1 MPSTLAPPVSKGL
14 LGDLFLGLLSIII
27 GLRLAD
33 GAIINGIGSDVYFN
47 KIGIYFFA
55 LLIALFATKSWQYV
69 WRWTSSDELLRVTYT
84 IIIATF
90 IYSICTRIY
99 FNKINY
105 LEPLIVS
112 FIMAS
117 LMMGARG
124 FARLISSGGNLV
136 ALSALFR
143 PVVKGAPSA
152 ILIGPTDIVTSSL
165 HELRKDGPL
174 PIRPVAIISTSG
186 NHIGKAFSGARVYDG
201 SKIQTLL
208 PRITESALIDQ
219 DDVRLILVGDQHT
232 NIAKQSALDVVSKF
246 KVKLSRMPEI
256 GSKELSNV
264 NPQDVLGRKRHVLR
278 EEIPA
283 KLIRHKTVL
292 ITGAGGTIGSELARQ
307 VAKYQ
312 PGRLILVESSEN
324 NLYTINQSLSE
335 DFPTLNISPYMV
347 DVRDKLLI
355 DELFSNVNPQIVIH
369 AAANKHVPLL
379 ELHPREAIR
388 VNLGGTKNVADASLK
403 HESEVFIL
411 ISTDKAVNPSNMM
424 GAAKRAAE
432 LYIRNCFE
440 KVGGRFYSVRFGNVL
455 GSSGSV
461 MPLFE
466 RQISKMGP
474 VTVTHRDMTR
484 WFMTVEEAVGL
495 VLQGAALGAGVVTN
509 GNNRPKKLDH
519 PLLVLDMGEPIRIWD
534 FAETMIRLS
543 GYEPHTQIK
552 VIETG
557 SRPGEKLHEELFYST
572 ERVQN
577 TAIDGIYCAKP
588 LHALPLD
595 LEKNLTKVIALAEEN
610 KIASAIEL
618 LKKIVP
624 EVNLYS
630 QN

>member
-90 IYSICTRIY
+90 IYSVFTRIY
-99 FNKINY
+99 FSQINY

-174 PIRPVAIISTSG
+174 PIRPVAIVSTSG

-201 SKIQTLL
+201 SKIQTIL

-246 KVKLSRMPEI
+246 KVKLM
-256 GSKELSNV
+256 V
-264 NPQDVLGRKRHVLR
+264 N
-278 EEIPA
+278 
-283 KLIRHKTVL
+283 
-292 ITGAGGTIGSELARQ
+292 
-307 VAKYQ
+307 Y
-312 PGRLILVESSEN
+312 
-324 NLYTINQSLSE
+324 
-335 DFPTLNISPYMV
+335 
-347 DVRDKLLI
+347 
-355 DELFSNVNPQIVIH
+355 
-369 AAANKHVPLL
+369 
-379 ELHPREAIR
+379 
-388 VNLGGTKNVADASLK
+388 
-403 HESEVFIL
+403 
-411 ISTDKAVNPSNMM
+411 
-424 GAAKRAAE
+424 
-432 LYIRNCFE
+432 
-440 KVGGRFYSVRFGNVL
+440 
-455 GSSGSV
+455 
-461 MPLFE
+461 
-466 RQISKMGP
+466 
-474 VTVTHRDMTR
+474 
-484 WFMTVEEAVGL
+484 
-495 VLQGAALGAGVVTN
+495 
-509 GNNRPKKLDH
+509 
-519 PLLVLDMGEPIRIWD
+519 
-534 FAETMIRLS
+534 
-543 GYEPHTQIK
+543 
-552 VIETG
+552 
-557 SRPGEKLHEELFYST
+557 
-572 ERVQN
+572 
-577 TAIDGIYCAKP
+577 GI
-588 LHALPLD
+588 
-595 LEKNLTKVIALAEEN
+595 
-610 KIASAIEL
+610 
-618 LKKIVP
+618 
-624 EVNLYS
+624 
-630 QN
+630 